1 MTRFFFL
8 ILTLCALTLKGAG
21 ADEIDNAAEY
31 RACMAEAEATPD
43 TAYVRAVRW
52 RDLGGGSGAE
62 HCAATALIGLELYQ
76 DAAARLETLA
86 QTSKTEPEIKAQ
98 LLAQAAQAW
107 LLDGNAERAE
117 ANVTAAL
124 ALTPDHPEL
133 LIDRAEAKAAR
144 KDYAGALNDL
154 DKALALDPGRVDA
167 LVFRATAKRYLKDL
181 AGALADLNRALTF
194 NISHADA
201 LLERGIV
208 YRLQNDANAA
218 RQDWLLVLSLAP
230 DSAAAEAAR
239 KNLEHMDVR
248 KE

>member
-1 MTRFFFL
+1 MNRLFFL
-8 ILTLCALTLKGAG
+8 SLSLCALTLVAPY
-21 ADEIDNAAEY
+21 ADEVNNAAEY
-31 RACMAEAEATPD
+31 RACMAEALKTPN

-62 HCAATALIGLELYQ
+62 HCAATALMGLELYK

-86 QTSKTEPEIKAQ
+86 QTSKTEPELKAQ

-117 ANVTAAL
+117 ANITAAL
-124 ALTPDHPEL
+124 SLTPDNPDL
-133 LIDRAEAKAAR
+133 LIDRAEAKAGR
-144 KDYAGALNDL
+144 KDYTGALNDL
-154 DKALALDPGRVDA
+154 DRALAFDSGQVDA
-167 LVFRATAKRYLKDL
+167 LVFRGTAKRYLDDL
-181 AGALADLNRALTF
+181 DGALADLNRALAMD
-194 NISHADA
+194 ISHADA

-208 YRLQNDANAA
+208 YRLKDNANAA
-218 RQDWLLVLSLAP
+218 RQDWLMVLSIDP

-239 KNLEHMDVR
+239 KNLEHMDVK